1 LHQKITYVTISIGG
15 SIINPGKIDKA
26 FLQEFR
32 NLVIDFVEKSEG
44 QKKLII
50 VCGGGATA
58 REYINAAPPDLP
70 PGQKDYLGIAPTWIN
85 AQLLTAWL
93 HEFCAPIPSQD
104 FRQFLDHVQLY
115 PVAIAGG
122 FLPALKTDEDSAI
135 AADYF
140 GSPYLINVTNVDGVY
155 DSDPNK
161 NKNAKKIDTLTYSE
175 YYDMFGGRTLDPGAS
190 APMAEVAVTICQ
202 RSNMKIFVIG
212 KNIQAIKDAI
222 DGKCSGTEIGSNK
235 SH

>member
-1 LHQKITYVTISIGG
+1 MHQKITYVTISIGG

-93 HEFCAPIPSQD
+93 HEFCANFLLPGYMN
-104 FRQFLDHVQLY
+104 FVLQFPH
-115 PVAIAGG
+115 
-122 FLPALKTDEDSAI
+122 
-135 AADYF
+135 
-140 GSPYLINVTNVDGVY
+140 
-155 DSDPNK
+155 
-161 NKNAKKIDTLTYSE
+161 
-175 YYDMFGGRTLDPGAS
+175 
-190 APMAEVAVTICQ
+190 
-202 RSNMKIFVIG
+202 KIFDNSWIMC
-212 KNIQAIKDAI
+212 NYILLL
-222 DGKCSGTEIGSNK
+222 
-235 SH
+235 